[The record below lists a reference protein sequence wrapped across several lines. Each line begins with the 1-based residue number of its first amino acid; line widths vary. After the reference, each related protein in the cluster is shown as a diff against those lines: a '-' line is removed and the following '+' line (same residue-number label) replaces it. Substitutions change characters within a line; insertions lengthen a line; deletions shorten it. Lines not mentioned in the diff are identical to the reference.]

1 MTLQHDWPEIYSG
14 ETITL
19 TCGIEEGGGSEWEY
33 EWRTPDYYTPPN
45 PRGSMMTSSVRGDYS
60 CKGRLKDGA
69 STTEWSDAF
78 TVKTSGM
85 SVFIFQLMTT
95 YLKF

>member
-1 MTLQHDWPEIYSG
+1 MKPNWPEIYSG

-85 SVFIFQLMTT
+85 SVFIF
-95 YLKF
+95 K